1 VIDKKKINLELAASI
16 TDISNT
22 GQITVTFSDDVNV
35 PNSFENITE
44 DVIQITIFDR

>member
-1 VIDKKKINLELAASI
+1 MTDKKKINLELVATI

-22 GQITVTFSDDVNV
+22 GQITITFSDDVNV

-44 DVIQITIFDR
+44 DVIQIRIYDR